1 MIWNRQR
8 RLWIYDKGVEIKVGY
23 ESCGDATTLRQG
35 DIHIPQI
42 DMAEPLKRECEHFIS
57 CINNKQD
64 PLTDSRNGLNVVRV
78 PEAGQEALDRGG
90 IPVGVEDIP

>member
-1 MIWNRQR
+1 M
-8 RLWIYDKGVEIKVGY
+8 GY